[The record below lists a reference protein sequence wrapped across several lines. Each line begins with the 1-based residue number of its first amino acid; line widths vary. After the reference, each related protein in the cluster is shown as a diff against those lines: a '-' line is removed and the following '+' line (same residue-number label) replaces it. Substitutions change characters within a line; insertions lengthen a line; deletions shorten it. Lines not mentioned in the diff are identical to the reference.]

1 MGEER
6 LQKVLAHAGIASRR
20 EAEKMITDGR
30 VRLNGLVVDALGTK
44 ADPEKDSIEVD
55 GKRISTDEKKVYYVL
70 NKPARC
76 VTTMSDPQGR
86 RSVKDL
92 LGDIKERVYPVGRL
106 DYDTTGVLIITN
118 DGELAN
124 GLAHPKREIDKC
136 YRARVD
142 GIPGEE
148 ALERLRR
155 GIRLKDG
162 ITAPAKVRL
171 LEKRQGGASLE
182 IIIHEGRN
190 RQVKRMCDAVGHRV
204 TRLTRVSF
212 GPITPEGLRP
222 GQLRRLSAREL
233 AALKALTAGKDEKK
247 R

>member
-1 MGEER
+1 MAEER

-20 EAEKMITDGR
+20 EAEKMILDGR
-30 VRLNGLVVDALGTK
+30 VKLNGLVVDALGTK
-44 ADPEKDSIEVD
+44 ADPERDRIEVD
-55 GKRISTDEKKVYYVL
+55 GKRVLSNEKKVYFVL

-86 RSVKDL
+86 RTVKDL

-106 DYDTTGVLIITN
+106 DFDTTGVLIITN

-124 GLAHPKREIDKC
+124 GLAHPKKEIDKC
-136 YRARVD
+136 YRARVE
-142 GIPGEE
+142 GIPKEE
-148 ALERLRR
+148 ALERLRK

-162 ITAPAKVRL
+162 LTAPAKVKL
-171 LEKRQGGASLE
+171 LEKRQGEASVE

-204 TRLTRVSF
+204 TKLTRVSLAS
-212 GPITPEGLRP
+212 ITSEGLKP
-222 GQLRRLSAREL
+222 GQLRPLSAKEIST
-233 AALKALTAGKDEKK
+233 LKALTKG
-247 R
+247 

>member
-1 MGEER
+1 MAEER

-20 EAEKMITDGR
+20 EAEKMILDGR
-30 VRLNGLVVDALGTK
+30 VKLNGVVVDALGTK
-44 ADPEKDSIEVD
+44 ADPERDRIEVD
-55 GKRISTDEKKVYYVL
+55 GKRVLSNEKKVYFVL

-86 RSVKDL
+86 RTVKDL

-106 DYDTTGVLIITN
+106 DFDTTGVLIITN

-124 GLAHPKREIDKC
+124 GLAHPKKEIDKC
-136 YRARVD
+136 YRARVE
-142 GIPGEE
+142 GIPKEE
-148 ALERLRR
+148 ALERLRK

-162 ITAPAKVRL
+162 LTAPAKVKL
-171 LEKRQGGASLE
+171 LEKRQGEASVE

-204 TRLTRVSF
+204 TKLTRVSLAS
-212 GPITPEGLRP
+212 ITSEGLKP
-222 GQLRRLSAREL
+222 GQLRPLSAKEIST
-233 AALKALTAGKDEKK
+233 LKALTKG
-247 R
+247 

>member
-20 EAEKMITDGR
+20 EAEKIILDGR
-30 VRLNGLVVDALGTK
+30 VKLNGVVVDALGIK

-55 GKRISTDEKKVYYVL
+55 GKRISADEKKVYYVL

-86 RSVKDL
+86 RTVKDL
-92 LGDIKERVYPVGRL
+92 LGEIKERAYPVGRL
-106 DYDTTGVLIITN
+106 DFDTTGVLIITN

-124 GLAHPKREIDKC
+124 ALAHPKKEIDKC
-136 YRARVD
+136 YRARVE
-142 GIPGEE
+142 GIPSED
-148 ALERLRR
+148 ALEKLRC
-155 GIRLKDG
+155 GIELKDG
-162 ITAPAKVRL
+162 LTAPAKVRL
-171 LEKRQGGASLE
+171 LEKREGEASVE

-212 GPITPEGLRP
+212 GPITAERMRP
-222 GQLRRLSAREL
+222 GQLRPLTAKEI
-233 AALKALTAGKDEKK
+233 AALKALTTWEDEKE